1 MSAKAAPA
9 AATPPRADFPEEG
22 ELVIGTVT
30 SIRNFGAF
38 VTLDEF
44 GSREAFIH
52 LSEVATGWVKYIR
65 DHIREGQKIV
75 ARVLRVD
82 ASKGQVDLSLK
93 RINDH
98 QRREK
103 LQSAKNELRAARLVA
118 VVAQAIKTDADGAYA
133 MFGEALV
140 EKFGSVFAAFEV
152 ASADPKR
159 FQKEVGKTPWGSAF
173 VKVAQE
179 NLVPPHV
186 SIRGVLELSDPS
198 PEGVEHIRSAL
209 EAAEKADP
217 EAVVAH
223 YVGAPR
229 YRIQVS
235 GTQYKQTEEVLKRAT
250 EAAIEAIR
258 KSGGQGAFTRT

>member
-1 MSAKAAPA
+1 MPL
-9 AATPPRADFPEEG
+9 RAEFPEEG
-22 ELVIGTVT
+22 ELVVGTVT

-44 GSREAFIH
+44 NNREAFIH

-65 DHIREGQKIV
+65 DHIREGQKVV

-82 ASKGQVDLSLK
+82 QSKSQIDLSLK

-103 LQSAKNELRAARLVA
+103 IQAWKNEQRAIRLLGLVA
-118 VVAQAIKTDADGAYA
+118 QRLKVEV
-133 MFGEALV
+133 EATYGLFAEDLV
-140 EKFGSVFAAFEV
+140 ERYGSLFGAFEV

-159 FQKEVGKTPWGSAF
+159 VQKDGGKAAWVAAFLEVAR
-173 VKVAQE
+173 E

-186 SIRGVLELSDPS
+186 TVRGTLEISDPS
-198 PEGVEHIRSAL
+198 PNGLDHVRAAL
-209 EAAEKADP
+209 SEAEKVDP
-217 EAVVAH
+217 EKILVQ

-235 GTQYKQTEEVLKRAT
+235 GTQYKPAEDLLKKAS
-250 EAAIEAIR
+250 EAATTKIKAL
-258 KSGGQGAFTRT
+258 GGQGSFAHA

>member
-1 MSAKAAPA
+1 MPL
-9 AATPPRADFPEEG
+9 RGEIPEEG
-22 ELVIGTVT
+22 DLVVGTVT

-44 GSREAFIH
+44 NKREAFIH

-82 ASKGQVDLSLK
+82 PVKNQIDLSLK

-103 LQSAKNELRAARLVA
+103 IQGWKNEQRAMKLLALVA
-118 VVAQAIKTDADGAYA
+118 EQLKVEIEKTDAL
-133 MFGEALV
+133 FTEALT
-140 EKFGSVFAAFEV
+140 ERYGSLFAAFEV

-159 FQKEVGKTPWGSAF
+159 FQKDGGKAAWVAAF
-173 VKVAQE
+173 LKVARD
-179 NLVPPHV
+179 NIVPPHV
-186 SIRGVLELSDPS
+186 TIHGTLAISDPS
-198 PEGVEHIRSAL
+198 PNGVEHVRNAL
-209 EAAEKADP
+209 REAEKVDP
-217 EAVVAH
+217 ESIAVQ

-229 YRIQVS
+229 YRVVVQ
-235 GTQYKQTEEVLKRAT
+235 GTQYKHVEELLKRAT
-250 EAAIEAIR
+250 EAAIANIKEA
-258 KSGGQGAFTRT
+258 GGAGSFERA

>member
-1 MSAKAAPA
+1 MPL
-9 AATPPRADFPEEG
+9 RAELPEEG

-44 GSREAFIH
+44 NKREAFIH

-82 ASKGQVDLSLK
+82 PAKNQIDLSLK

-103 LQSAKNELRAARLVA
+103 VQAWKNELRAMRLVGQ
-118 VVAQAIKTDADGAYA
+118 VAQALKLSADEGVEL
-133 MFGEALV
+133 FGPVLIERYGSL
-140 EKFGSVFAAFEV
+140 FGAFEV
-152 ASADPKR
+152 ASADAKR
-159 FQKEVGKTPWGSAF
+159 FQKENEKASWSAAF
-173 VKVAQE
+173 LKVARE
-179 NLVPPHV
+179 NIDPPQV
-186 SIRGVLELSDPS
+186 TILGTLEMSDPG
-198 PEGVEHIRSAL
+198 PDGVDHVRTAL
-209 EAAEKADP
+209 LAAEQVDP
-217 EAVVAH
+217 DSVEVQ

-229 YRIQVS
+229 YRIRVQAS
-235 GTQYKQTEEVLKRAT
+235 QYKQAEETLKKST
-250 EAAIEAIR
+250 EAALKAIR
-258 KSGGQGAFTRT
+258 SAGGEGSFART

>member
-1 MSAKAAPA
+1 MPL
-9 AATPPRADFPEEG
+9 RAELPEEG

-38 VTLDEF
+38 VTLDEYAK
-44 GSREAFIH
+44 REAFIH

-82 ASKGQVDLSLK
+82 PSKNQIDLSLK

-103 LQSAKNELRAARLVA
+103 VQAWKNEQRAMRLVEQVGAALKLSADEA
-118 VVAQAIKTDADGAYA
+118 VDRFGPTLIEKYA
-133 MFGEALV
+133 SLFG
-140 EKFGSVFAAFEV
+140 AFEV

-159 FQKEVGKTPWGSAF
+159 FQKENEKSPWAAAF
-173 VKVAQE
+173 LKVAQE
-179 NLVPPHV
+179 NIVPPHV
-186 SIRGVLELSDPS
+186 TILGTLEVTDPG
-198 PEGVEHIRSAL
+198 PDGIEHVRRAL
-209 EAAEKADP
+209 LAAEKVDP
-217 EAVVAH
+217 EAVEVQ

-229 YRIQVS
+229 YRIRVQS
-235 GTQYKQTEEVLKRAT
+235 TQYKLAEETLRKATDAALKSIKSVGGEGTFARA
-250 EAAIEAIR
+250 
-258 KSGGQGAFTRT
+258 